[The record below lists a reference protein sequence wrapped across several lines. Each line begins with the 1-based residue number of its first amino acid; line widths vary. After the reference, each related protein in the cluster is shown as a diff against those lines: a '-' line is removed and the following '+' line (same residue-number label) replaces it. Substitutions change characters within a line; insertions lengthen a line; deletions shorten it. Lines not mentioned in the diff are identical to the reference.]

1 MRPKARK
8 KVARR
13 TQKPDSRAV
22 SPKKLMHLDKN
33 GEPSRIPP
41 FWSYGSAD
49 ATTPR
54 FTPPDGTPYW
64 TVGTNIGGI
73 PAPEDLAEAVRAH
86 GGETW
91 SWIFELIEFE
101 PWRFFDHFPLEA
113 GDRYAMRGLTATA
126 TDRASHECAD
136 LGDPASWKKDDRGFW
151 QDFIDFTY
159 AELMILHAA
168 VNTAM
173 AQGFFLALVRYADD
187 LKNVPEA
194 VAMLEKRREIARSN
208 GKARSKKAEPKHK
221 AIRARFRE
229 LRKTIPK
236 KTARYLKVGNEFGMS
251 DRQVFRI
258 VDGID

>member
-1 MRPKARK
+1 MKRKARK
-8 KVARR
+8 KAARR
-13 TQKPDSRAV
+13 TPTAKSVALTPRTLV
-22 SPKKLMHLDKN
+22 HLDKN
-33 GEPSRIPP
+33 GQPSRIPP
-41 FWSYGSAD
+41 FWSTGPSAAD
-49 ATTPR
+49 TPR

-64 TVGTNIGGI
+64 TVGTNIGGV
-73 PAPEDLAEAVRAH
+73 PAPDDLDQAICAH

-101 PWRFFDHFPLEA
+101 PWRFFDHFPDGA
-113 GDRYAMRGLTATA
+113 GDRYVERNLGAGATVGS
-126 TDRASHECAD
+126 SHEYID
-136 LGDPASWKKDDRGFW
+136 LGDPASWKKNARGEW

-168 VNTAM
+168 INTAM

-194 VAMLEKRREIARSN
+194 VAMLEKRREIARNN
-208 GKARSKKAEPKHK
+208 GRARSKKAEPKHK

-229 LRKTIPK
+229 LRKSIPK